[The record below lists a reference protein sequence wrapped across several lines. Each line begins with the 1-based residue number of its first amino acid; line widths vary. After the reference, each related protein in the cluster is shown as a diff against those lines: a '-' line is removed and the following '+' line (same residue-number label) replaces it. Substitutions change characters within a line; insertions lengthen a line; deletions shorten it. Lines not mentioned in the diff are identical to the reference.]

1 MAKREKLAKKVRQ
14 QYGALPFREAPG
26 GVEVLLITTRETRR
40 WIIPKGWP
48 MKGRTPVYAARREAF
63 EEAGLHGDPLPEVG
77 QFEYVKRMAF
87 GADRPCRVGVFPLRV
102 TEELADWPEKDERE
116 RRWFSLPDAAA
127 AVIEPDLS
135 ALILALPSHLAD
147 G

>member
-1 MAKREKLAKKVRQ
+1 MAKRAKLAKKVRQ
-14 QYGALPFREAPG
+14 QYGALPFREAAG
-26 GVEVLLITTRETRR
+26 GVEVLLVTTRETRR

-63 EEAGLHGDPLPEVG
+63 EEAGLHGDALPEVG

-102 TEELADWPEKDERE
+102 TEELTDWPEKDERE
-116 RRWFSLPDAAA
+116 RRWFSVPEAAA
-127 AVIEPDLS
+127 AVVEPDLS
-135 ALILALPSHLAD
+135 ALILALPSHLSD
-147 G
+147 D